1 MESTLR
7 SRWVAIGEFERSLES
22 ERTFESAVRWI
33 KSSAL
38 GEPQSTSV
46 NVTLHHVK
54 GEGVGIPAAS
64 RNKKVAKRN
73 HRSNLLVPGG
83 GVEPPRAEARRI
95 LSTQRGS
102 PPFGKFPTLSHFSTA
117 YKLDELNRSD
127 PICTVLTIELL
138 QFYYSSVGKPRGM

>member
-1 MESTLR
+1 
-7 SRWVAIGEFERSLES
+7 VES
-22 ERTFESAVRWI
+22 EEDVRI
-33 KSSAL
+33 RREMDKVAL

-83 GVEPPRAEARRI
+83 GVEPQGP
-95 LSTQRGS
+95 
-102 PPFGKFPTLSHFSTA
+102 
-117 YKLDELNRSD
+117 
-127 PICTVLTIELL
+127 
-138 QFYYSSVGKPRGM
+138 KPGGF

>member
-22 ERTFESAVRWI
+22 EEDVRI
-33 KSSAL
+33 RREMDKVGTGRAPIDFS
-38 GEPQSTSV
+38 QRHI
-46 NVTLHHVK
+46 TLHHVK
-54 GEGVGIPAAS
+54 GEDVGIPAAS

-95 LSTQRGS
+95 LSS
-102 PPFGKFPTLSHFSTA
+102 PKF
-117 YKLDELNRSD
+117 
-127 PICTVLTIELL
+127 
-138 QFYYSSVGKPRGM
+138 